1 MIMRQP
7 EEILEQYWGFRSFR
21 PLQKDIVLSVVSGKD
36 TLALLPTGG
45 GKSICFQVPALMLD
59 GICLVISPLIAL
71 MNDQVSNLNKR
82 GIKAIAITSGMDRK
96 EIDIALDNCI
106 YGDIRFLYVSPE
118 RLSGELFLTRLE
130 RMKVGLL
137 AIDEAHCI
145 SQWGYDFR
153 PSYLKISDLR
163 EHLPGVPVLALTA
176 TATPDVVNDIQDKLL
191 FKERNVFR
199 KSFARHNLAYLCF
212 HEENKYGRMLKICA
226 RIKGSGIVYVRNRRR
241 TQEIAGFLE
250 QNGIKTSFYHAGLSF
265 EQRSERQQAWLDNK
279 TRVMVCTNAFG
290 MGIDKPDV
298 SFVIHIDLPDSPE
311 AYFQEAGRAGRNE
324 EKAYATILWDETD
337 LEDLRSNVER
347 SFPTIDTIK
356 NIYQALGNY
365 LRLAIGSGEGQ
376 SFKVDLNDLAKN
388 FNLDAADVYASLKF
402 IEREGLIAL
411 SENAAESSKILFTI
425 SYEDL
430 YNFQVFNNELDSII
444 KAILRTYP
452 GAFSVPVKIREAELA
467 RQLNMSKEKV
477 IQKLDALVKKNVL
490 SYFPKTDLP
499 VVTYLTGRL
508 DKSRVKISPEH
519 YQERKEI
526 AEKRARAMYE
536 YVTNK
541 SECRS
546 RMLLHY
552 FGENTDERCGV
563 CDTCIEANKSASGET
578 VSLRKKIM
586 TLLQVQ
592 PYSYIAL
599 TDLFP
604 DDQKQLVISVIR
616 LMLDDGTIRLGDDQ
630 KIYLK

>member
-250 QNGIKTSFYHAGLSF
+250 QNGIKASFYHAGLSF

>member
-212 HEENKYGRMLKICA
+212 HEENKYCRMLKICA

-250 QNGIKTSFYHAGLSF
+250 QNGIKASFYHAGLSF